1 MIQLFKK
8 CFLVT
13 AAIAAVTFFADAQNP
28 LAIPPALT
36 GTNFNLNVQSGT
48 TQFFSGINTPT
59 YGVNG
64 VLLAPTL
71 IINIGDVVTMNVTNN
86 LPGTTTTM
94 HWHGMHVPA
103 MDDGGPHQI
112 IQQGATWSPSFK
124 VMNDAGT
131 YWYHPHGEN
140 KTDIQ
145 VSKGIAG
152 MIIVKDSLENTLTLP
167 RTYGVDD
174 FPIIVQSKAFDVL
187 YQVAIATYLDTL
199 MMVNGTVNPYL
210 DAPAQVVRLRLLN
223 GSSNRTFLFGFSNNM
238 NFNVIGNDDGL
249 LEQPVQLNRLRVS
262 NGERYEILVDLAS
275 LQGQSIQLMNY
286 GSQIPNGIVGAPQVG
301 NGMATLPNY
310 NLNPLNGA
318 DFSVLQIN
326 VTAPTANPV
335 TTIPT
340 TLRTFTPWLQ
350 SQANVTRTL
359 TFAPET
365 MGPQFMIE
373 GPFTINGDNFNMD
386 TINITS
392 YLNDIEIWT
401 LQNNTLVAHPFHI
414 HDGYFYV
421 LNINGGAVPP
431 EQQGKKD
438 VVLVMPQQTV
448 SFITKFEDFAD
459 DSIPYMYHCHLLHHE
474 DDGMMGSF
482 RVIDTTNTSVTDI
495 NKNDDWK
502 IYPNPSSTILTVEIP
517 ASLQSLYAY
526 EIYDVNGKWMKSVWR
541 NSFKQQIDISDLADG
556 IYFLQPWACYFKPEP
571 QKFIVNKNKN

>member
-1 MIQLFKK
+1 MIQFFKK
-8 CFLVT
+8 SFLVT
-13 AAIAAVTFFADAQNP
+13 AALAAVTFFADAQNP
-28 LAIPPALT
+28 LAIPSVLT
-36 GTNFNLNVQSGT
+36 GTNFNLNVQAGT

-59 YGVNG
+59 FGVNG

-71 IINIGDVVTMNVTNN
+71 IINKGDVVTMNVTNN

-152 MIIVKDSLENTLTLP
+152 MIIVKDSMENTIALP

-310 NLNPLNGA
+310 NLNPLNGT

-326 VTAPTANPV
+326 VTAPTANAV

-340 TLRTFTPWLQ
+340 TLRTLNPWVQ

-365 MGPQFMIE
+365 MGPQFMVE

-386 TINITS
+386 TINFTS
-392 YLNDIEIWT
+392 YLNDIEVWT
-401 LQNNTLVAHPFHI
+401 LQDNTLVAHPFHI

-438 VVLVMPQQTV
+438 VLLVMPQQTV
-448 SFITKFEDFAD
+448 SFITRFEDFAD

-482 RVIDTTNTSVTDI
+482 RVIDTTNTSVDELTE
-495 NKNDDWK
+495 NDNWK
-502 IYPNPSSTILTVEIP
+502 IYPNPSSTTLTVEIP

-526 EIYDVNGKWMKSVWR
+526 EIYDMEGRWIKTAWR
-541 NSFKQQIDISDLADG
+541 NSLKQQIDISNLSDG
-556 IYFLQPWACYFKPEP
+556 IYFLQPWACYWKPEP
-571 QKFIVNKNKN
+571 KKFIVQKIKN

>member
-13 AAIAAVTFFADAQNP
+13 AAIAAVTFADAQNP

-36 GTNFNLNVQSGT
+36 GTNFNLNVQAGT

-71 IINIGDVVTMNVTNN
+71 IINKEDVVTMNVTNN

-112 IQQGATWSPSFK
+112 IQQGATWSPNFK

-152 MIIVKDSLENTLTLP
+152 MIIVKDSLENTLILP

-326 VTAPTANPV
+326 VSSPNANAV

-340 TLRTFTPWLQ
+340 TLRTLTPWLQ

-431 EQQGKKD
+431 EQQGKK
-438 VVLVMPQQTV
+438 MW
-448 SFITKFEDFAD
+448 
-459 DSIPYMYHCHLLHHE
+459 C
-474 DDGMMGSF
+474 
-482 RVIDTTNTSVTDI
+482 
-495 NKNDDWK
+495 
-502 IYPNPSSTILTVEIP
+502 
-517 ASLQSLYAY
+517 
-526 EIYDVNGKWMKSVWR
+526 
-541 NSFKQQIDISDLADG
+541 
-556 IYFLQPWACYFKPEP
+556 
-571 QKFIVNKNKN
+571 